1 MALTAIGPGR
11 SPSQL
16 WQAPSPH
23 FSPPI
28 YSGRRCTAPSGVF
41 SPRGARRTVEYAS
54 APLGSKP
61 PPATTSRHPRDEIR

>member
-28 YSGRRCTAPSGVF
+28 YCGRRCTAPSGVF
-41 SPRGARRTVEYAS
+41 SLRGARRTVEYAS
-54 APLGSKP
+54 APLGSETP
-61 PPATTSRHPRDEIR
+61 LGTAPLRPRHETR